1 MAMGDATPLTAY
13 LEDWL
18 LEKRYAERTKSD
30 HRHSVAVLRGWLEG
44 EDLPATLE
52 TVTGRLAGRFKT
64 ERLVKTGMD
73 PRTANK
79 LLSGLKS
86 YWTWLERHEHVDSNP
101 GRASRYR
108 SARRRVMSAKG
119 PSMTRRCDGYS
130 TATRIR

>member
-1 MAMGDATPLTAY
+1 M
-13 LEDWL
+13 
-18 LEKRYAERTKSD
+18 
-30 HRHSVAVLRGWLEG
+30 AVLREWLEG

-86 YWTWLERHEHVDSNP
+86 YWTWLERHQHVDSNP
-101 GRASRYR
+101 WSGKSLPKRKASSDER
-108 SARRRVMSAKG
+108 KG
-119 PSMTRRCDGYS
+119 PSMTRRSDGYS